1 MLSFSPSDGSNSD
14 LLQTIR
20 VPVMAD
26 KKCQRAYRKVGPV
39 SSRMICAGWD
49 HGGMGPCVVS
59 EVVGSRQEYIRG
71 IMRRLFRE
79 EDSLCA
85 SLVEIY

>member
-1 MLSFSPSDGSNSD
+1 MCLVFPSDGSNSD

-39 SSRMICAGWD
+39 SNRMICAGWD

-59 EVVGSRQEYIRG
+59 GLVGCLVRCFKEYT
-71 IMRRLFRE
+71 LYE
-79 EDSLCA
+79 
-85 SLVEIY
+85 